1 MFYFRVLSFFLPFKK
16 RWFHTFKA
24 QLRSRMN
31 DFWRKIHFELFLRFR
46 RLCKTV
52 ISIKIHPLVLD
63 IFSFQNHITQNFWW
77 ILRFF
82 DKFMRPIEKIKM
94 DLTDVI
100 SRLAPGSKLDSK
112 IFRNLLLV
120 SKISFHHMIIS
131 FTRYIE
137 FSIFANNAD
146 FSEILK
152 ISLEIGNFL
161 VENCLISFEIYNSRP
176 KIWPFYNL
184 SRRKSKLFLPRT
196 VIFIEKSPYFNKI
209 FFKSDHF
216 LGK

>member
-1 MFYFRVLSFFLPFKK
+1 
-16 RWFHTFKA
+16 
-24 QLRSRMN
+24 MN
-31 DFWRKIHFELFLRFR
+31 IFWRTVHYEPLCVLDVFVKPWFLLIFT
-46 RLCKTV
+46 LWF
-52 ISIKIHPLVLD
+52 SD
-63 IFSFQNHITQNFWW
+63 IFSLSNHILIITQNFWW

-137 FSIFANNAD
+137 LNFGEQCRF
-146 FSEILK
+146 L
-152 ISLEIGNFL
+152 GNFQ
-161 VENCLISFEIYNSRP
+161 NFSGNRSFQ
-176 KIWPFYNL
+176 
-184 SRRKSKLFLPRT
+184 RKDP
-196 VIFIEKSPYFNKI
+196 
-209 FFKSDHF
+209 
-216 LGK
+216 

>member
-1 MFYFRVLSFFLPFKK
+1 MNSHKRVIISSENSKTVTYHFWIVSQIFHKSIFLKIVQKYRNFENFRYK
-16 RWFHTFKA
+16 
-24 QLRSRMN
+24 MN
-31 DFWRKIHFELFLRFR
+31 IFWRKVHFEPLCVLDVFVKPWFLLIFT
-46 RLCKTV
+46 LWF
-52 ISIKIHPLVLD
+52 SD
-63 IFSFQNHITQNFWW
+63 IFSLSNHILIITQNFWW

-137 FSIFANNAD
+137 FNFGEQCRFLRNFQN
-146 FSEILK
+146 FS
-152 ISLEIGNFL
+152 GNR
-161 VENCLISFEIYNSRP
+161 SF
-176 KIWPFYNL
+176 
-184 SRRKSKLFLPRT
+184 
-196 VIFIEKSPYFNKI
+196 
-209 FFKSDHF
+209 
-216 LGK
+216 